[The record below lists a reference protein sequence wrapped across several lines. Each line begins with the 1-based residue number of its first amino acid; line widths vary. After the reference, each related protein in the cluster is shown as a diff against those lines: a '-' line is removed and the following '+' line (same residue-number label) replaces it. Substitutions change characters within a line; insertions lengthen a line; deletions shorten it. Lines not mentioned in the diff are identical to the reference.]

1 MQSPS
6 SSTTE
11 EYRYGAAIDAGS
23 SGSRIYLYRW
33 PVNKLPQHE
42 QLNTSQEFTKVEREA
57 IYTAEVTPGISD
69 EHGIGIA
76 LLEEL
81 VTLAKEALPSNVD
94 VSHVPIYLGATAG
107 MRIIDSSYEA
117 DVLSSIR
124 SILHSSGFYFHN
136 NYARTISGEEE
147 GIYDWLVANYLKNN
161 GDFPTPT
168 TAYGALDLGGASTQ
182 ISFPIS
188 SQTPMGGGDT
198 SVPLRIDNVDYPL
211 YTQSFLYYGVDQA
224 LSRYDTKFATET
236 KSNPCYPS
244 GYTDPNSDIAGLS
257 NWEQCLESVE
267 QIFSEQNNSNC
278 TGEGKRCL
286 GIGGMH
292 QLPFAPNQKFIAMS
306 AFVYTW
312 DYLGLNIGPKTE
324 DLDALNA
331 RAQRVCNL
339 SHQQQISRYEKH
351 MERWP
356 DKRKTIKP
364 HAQCFNAAFTYHLL
378 SKGYGLPTT
387 NTPIEIYYDI
397 GGTKVQWALGLMLVE
412 ANKLGSVFKQ
422 NAQLDDIFFFGE
434 MSNTYQYLLAISVAI
449 LFGLM
454 AVVRMKKKRWSSPSY
469 CEDDHDEEMCL
480 LCSPRKGR

>member
-1 MQSPS
+1 MAS
-6 SSTTE
+6 SSSSSSSSYTIE

-33 PVNKLPQHE
+33 PVNKLPLHE
-42 QLNTSQEFTKVEREA
+42 QLNNSQEFTKVEREA
-57 IYTAEVTPGISD
+57 IYTSEVTPGISD
-69 EHGIGIA
+69 EHGIGIT

-81 VTLAKEALPSNVD
+81 VTLAKEALPSEVD
-94 VSHVPIYLGATAG
+94 VSKVPIYLGATAG

-124 SILHSSGFYFHN
+124 SILHASGFYFRN
-136 NYARTISGEEE
+136 EYARTISGEEE

-161 GDFPTPT
+161 GEFPTPT

-188 SQTPMGGGDT
+188 SQSPMGGVDDT
-198 SVPLRIDNVDYPL
+198 SFPLRIDNVDYPL
-211 YTQSFLYYGVDQA
+211 YTQSFLYYGVEQA
-224 LSRYDTKFATET
+224 LLQFDTKFATET

-244 GYTDPNSDIAGLS
+244 GYTDPNSNIVGLS

-267 QIFSEQNNSNC
+267 KIFREQNNSNC

-312 DYLGLNIGPKTE
+312 DYLGLNIGSKTE

-331 RAQRVCNL
+331 RAQHVCNL
-339 SHQQQISRYEKH
+339 SHQQQINRYEKH

-397 GGTKVQWALGLMLVE
+397 GGIKVQWALGLILVE
-412 ANKLGSVFKQ
+412 ANKLGSIFKE
-422 NAQLDDIFFFGE
+422 NAQLDDVFFLEE
-434 MSNTYQYLLAISVAI
+434 MDHTYQYLLVMSVAI
-449 LFGLM
+449 LFGL
-454 AVVRMKKKRWSSPSY
+454 VTIIQMKKKRWSS
-469 CEDDHDEEMCL
+469 
-480 LCSPRKGR
+480 R